1 MKVGRV
7 LILIMFFVS
16 LFGVRKALSQDD
28 FFASQYVQKHFLIA
42 ASTKSYSSALK
53 KANILA
59 DSLNLK
65 LDLRGLE
72 ENQENG
78 LTASEDWCED
88 AEWGFP
94 CYLARGRHD
103 DGNYISIEWSN
114 AIKGFTQG
122 YYVVIVSSQSK
133 RDEELKTLL
142 SQVRQ
147 FVPDA
152 YIKSS
157 EVYIGCMR

>member
-28 FFASQYVQKHFLIA
+28 FFASQYVKKHFLIA

-53 KANILA
+53 KANMLA

-65 LDLRGLE
+65 LNLRGLE